1 MNFENI
7 IKSSYEDTSKK
18 THYDWGL
25 REYLLRVYQYM
36 AFALVLT
43 AVISMGAAS
52 SPQFLNL
59 IYNTPLKWIIAFA
72 PLGMA
77 FYMGSRLMSMS
88 VTGAQTCLMIF
99 ATLMGLSLSS
109 IFIVYTGESIAKV
122 FFITAST
129 FGAMSI
135 YGHSTKRDLTNMR
148 SFLIMGVIGILI
160 ASVVNI
166 FMQSGAMQ
174 FVISIIGVGVFTLLT
189 AYDAQKIKTMYYQ
202 TQNNAEVTQKLA
214 IYGSLTL
221 YMDFINIFVFL
232 LQLFGVRKND

>member
-1 MNFENI
+1 MNFDN
-7 IKSSYEDTSKK
+7 IKSVYESSSKR

-25 REYLLRVYQYM
+25 REYLLKVYQYM
-36 AFALVLT
+36 ALALALT

-52 SPQFLNL
+52 SPQFINL
-59 IYNTPLKWIIAFA
+59 IHGTPLKWVITFA

-109 IFIVYTGESIAKV
+109 ILMVYTGESIARV
-122 FFITAST
+122 FFITAGT

-135 YGHSTKRDLTNMR
+135 YGYSTKRDLTSMG
-148 SFLIMGVIGILI
+148 SFLMMGVIGLLI

-174 FVISIIGVGVFTLLT
+174 FIISIIGVAVFTLLT
-189 AYDAQKIKTMYYQ
+189 AYDSQKIKAMYYQ
-202 TQNNAEVTQKLA
+202 AQSNAEMTQKLA
-214 IYGSLTL
+214 VYGSLTL

-232 LQLFGVRKND
+232 LQLLGVRRND

>member
-1 MNFENI
+1 MNFDNV
-7 IKSSYEDTSKK
+7 KSVYERTSQR

-36 AFALVLT
+36 SFALALT

-52 SPQFLNL
+52 SSQFLNL
-59 IYNTPLKWIIAFA
+59 IHGTPLKWVIALA

-77 FYMGSRLMSMS
+77 FYMSSRLMSMS

-99 ATLMGLSLSS
+99 ATLIGLSLST
-109 IFIVYTGESIAKV
+109 IFILFTGESIARV

-129 FGAMSI
+129 FGAMSV
-135 YGHSTKRDLTNMR
+135 YGHTTKRDLTSMG
-148 SFLIMGVIGILI
+148 SFLMMGVIGLLI

-174 FVISIIGVGVFTLLT
+174 FIISIIGVIVFTLFT
-189 AYDAQKIKTMYYQ
+189 AYDSQKIKALYYQ
-202 TQNNAEVTQKLA
+202 TQSNALVTQKLA
-214 IYGSLTL
+214 IYGSLAL

-232 LQLFGVRKND
+232 MQLLGVRRDE

>member
-1 MNFENI
+1 MNFDNI
-7 IKSSYEDTSKK
+7 SSVYESSKR

-25 REYLLRVYQYM
+25 REYLLKVYQYM
-36 AFALVLT
+36 ALALALT

-52 SPQFLNL
+52 SPQFINL
-59 IYNTPLKWIIAFA
+59 IHGTPLKWVITFA

-109 IFIVYTGESIAKV
+109 ILMMYTGESIARV
-122 FFITAST
+122 FFITAGT

-135 YGHSTKRDLTNMR
+135 YGYSTKRDLTSMG
-148 SFLIMGVIGILI
+148 SFLMMGVIGLLI

-174 FVISIIGVGVFTLLT
+174 FIISIIGVVVFTLLT
-189 AYDAQKIKTMYYQ
+189 AYDSQKIKAMYYQ
-202 TQNNAEVTQKLA
+202 AQSNAEITQKLA
-214 IYGSLTL
+214 VYGSLTL
-221 YMDFINIFVFL
+221 YMDFINIFIFL
-232 LQLFGVRKND
+232 LQLLGMRRND

>member
-1 MNFENI
+1 MNFDNI
-7 IKSSYEDTSKK
+7 SSVYESSKR

-25 REYLLRVYQYM
+25 REYLLKVYQYM
-36 AFALVLT
+36 ALALALT

-52 SPQFLNL
+52 SPQFINL
-59 IYNTPLKWIIAFA
+59 IHGTPLKWVITFA

-77 FYMGSRLMSMS
+77 FYMGSRLMTMS

-109 IFIVYTGESIAKV
+109 ILMVYTGESIARV
-122 FFITAST
+122 FFITAGT

-135 YGHSTKRDLTNMR
+135 YGYSTKRDLTSMG
-148 SFLIMGVIGILI
+148 SFLMMGVIGLLI

-174 FVISIIGVGVFTLLT
+174 FIISIIGVVVFTLLT
-189 AYDAQKIKTMYYQ
+189 AYDSQKIKAMYYQ
-202 TQNNAEVTQKLA
+202 AQSNAEMTQKLA
-214 IYGSLTL
+214 VYGSLTL
-221 YMDFINIFVFL
+221 YMDFINIFIFL
-232 LQLFGVRKND
+232 LQLLGVRKND

>member
-1 MNFENI
+1 MNFDNI
-7 IKSSYEDTSKK
+7 SSVYESSKR
-18 THYDWGL
+18 THYHWGL
-25 REYLLRVYQYM
+25 REYLLKVYQYM
-36 AFALVLT
+36 ALALALT

-52 SPQFLNL
+52 SPQFINL
-59 IYNTPLKWIIAFA
+59 IHGTPLKWVITFA

-109 IFIVYTGESIAKV
+109 ILMMYTGESIARV
-122 FFITAST
+122 FFITAGT

-135 YGHSTKRDLTNMR
+135 YGYSTKRDLTSMG
-148 SFLIMGVIGILI
+148 SFLMMGVMGLLI

-174 FVISIIGVGVFTLLT
+174 FIISIIGVVVFTLLT
-189 AYDAQKIKTMYYQ
+189 AYDSQKIKAMYYQ
-202 TQNNAEVTQKLA
+202 AQSNAEITQKLA
-214 IYGSLTL
+214 VYGSLTL
-221 YMDFINIFVFL
+221 YMDFINIFIFL
-232 LQLFGVRKND
+232 LQLLGVRKND

>member
-1 MNFENI
+1 MNFDNI
-7 IKSSYEDTSKK
+7 SSVYESSKR

-25 REYLLRVYQYM
+25 REYLLKVYQYM
-36 AFALVLT
+36 ALALALT

-52 SPQFLNL
+52 SPQFINL
-59 IYNTPLKWIIAFA
+59 IHGTPLKWVITFA

-77 FYMGSRLMSMS
+77 FYMGSRLMTMS

-109 IFIVYTGESIAKV
+109 ILMVYTGESIARV
-122 FFITAST
+122 FFITAGT

-135 YGHSTKRDLTNMR
+135 YGHSTKRDLTSMG
-148 SFLIMGVIGILI
+148 SFLMMGVIGLLI

-174 FVISIIGVGVFTLLT
+174 FIISIIGVVVFTLLT
-189 AYDAQKIKTMYYQ
+189 AYDSQKIKAMYYQ
-202 TQNNAEVTQKLA
+202 AQSNAEMTQKLA
-214 IYGSLTL
+214 VYGSLTL
-221 YMDFINIFVFL
+221 YMDFINIFIFL
-232 LQLFGVRKND
+232 LQLLGVRKND

>member
-1 MNFENI
+1 MNFDN
-7 IKSSYEDTSKK
+7 IKSVYESTSKR

-36 AFALVLT
+36 AFALALT

-52 SPQFLNL
+52 STQFINL
-59 IYNTPLKWIIAFA
+59 IHGTPLKWVIAFA

-88 VTGAQTCLMIF
+88 VTAAQTCLMIF

-109 IFIVYTGESIAKV
+109 IFILFTGESIARV

-135 YGHSTKRDLTNMR
+135 YGHTTKKDLTSMG
-148 SFLIMGVIGILI
+148 SFLMMGAIGLLI
-160 ASVVNI
+160 ASILNV

-174 FVISIIGVGVFTLLT
+174 FIISIIGVLVFTLFT
-189 AYDAQKIKTMYYQ
+189 AYDSQRIKALYYQ
-202 TQNNAEVTQKLA
+202 VHGNAKVTQKLA
-214 IYGSLTL
+214 VYGSLTL

-232 LQLFGVRKND
+232 LQLLGVRRDD

>member
-1 MNFENI
+1 MNFDN
-7 IKSSYEDTSKK
+7 IKSVYESSSKR

-25 REYLLRVYQYM
+25 REYLLKVYQYM
-36 AFALVLT
+36 ALALALT

-52 SPQFLNL
+52 SPQFINL
-59 IYNTPLKWIIAFA
+59 IHGTPLKWVIIFA

-109 IFIVYTGESIAKV
+109 ILMIYTGESIARV
-122 FFITAST
+122 FFITAGT

-135 YGHSTKRDLTNMR
+135 YGYSTKRDLTSMG
-148 SFLIMGVIGILI
+148 SFLMMGVIGLLI

-174 FVISIIGVGVFTLLT
+174 FIISVIGVVVFTLLT
-189 AYDAQKIKTMYYQ
+189 AYDSQKIKAMYYQ
-202 TQNNAEVTQKLA
+202 AQSNAEITQKLA
-214 IYGSLTL
+214 VYGSLTL
-221 YMDFINIFVFL
+221 YMDFINIFIFL
-232 LQLFGVRKND
+232 LQLLGVRKND